1 MNEVKKPKKP
11 LISYY
16 CIVLLILIL
25 FNSLA
30 MPWLMEHQI
39 KDVDYGTFIQMT
51 EDGNVDVLISKS
63 RVIRLY
69 LRIKRKTIYQ
79 TAMVDDPDL
88 TDRLYQAGVS
98 FYGEEIKQT
107 SPILS
112 FLMTWILPL
121 LIFGVIGELLARQL
135 MKKQAAKCHEL
146 WHG

>member
-51 EDGNVDVLISKS
+51 EDGQVG
-63 RVIRLY
+63 RVNIKEQSNTIVFTDKEEKQFIR
-69 LRIKRKTIYQ
+69 
-79 TAMVDDPDL
+79 
-88 TDRLYQAGVS
+88 
-98 FYGEEIKQT
+98 
-107 SPILS
+107 
-112 FLMTWILPL
+112 
-121 LIFGVIGELLARQL
+121 RQ
-135 MKKQAAKCHEL
+135 
-146 WHG
+146 W

>member
-51 EDGNVDVLISKS
+51 EDGQVG
-63 RVIRLY
+63 RVN
-69 LRIKRKTIYQ
+69 IKEQSNTIVFTDKEEKTIYQ

-107 SPILS
+107 SPIIS

-135 MKKQAAKCHEL
+135 MKKQAAKMP
-146 WHG
+146 

>member
-1 MNEVKKPKKP
+1 
-11 LISYY
+11 
-16 CIVLLILIL
+16 
-25 FNSLA
+25 

-51 EDGNVDVLISKS
+51 EDGQVG
-63 RVIRLY
+63 RVN
-69 LRIKRKTIYQ
+69 IKEQSNTIVFTDKEEKTIYQ

-107 SPILS
+107 SPIIS

-121 LIFGVIGELLARQL
+121 LIFGVLVSCLPDSS
-135 MKKQAAKCHEL
+135 
-146 WHG
+146 

>member
-51 EDGNVDVLISKS
+51 EDGQVG
-63 RVIRLY
+63 RVN
-69 LRIKRKTIYQ
+69 IKEQSNTIVFTDKEEKTIYQ

-98 FYGEEIKQT
+98 FMEKR
-107 SPILS
+107 SS
-112 FLMTWILPL
+112 RL
-121 LIFGVIGELLARQL
+121 LRS
-135 MKKQAAKCHEL
+135 
-146 WHG
+146 

>member
-51 EDGNVDVLISKS
+51 
-63 RVIRLY
+63 
-69 LRIKRKTIYQ
+69 Q
-79 TAMVDDPDL
+79 
-88 TDRLYQAGVS
+88 
-98 FYGEEIKQT
+98 YGQI
-107 SPILS
+107 
-112 FLMTWILPL
+112 
-121 LIFGVIGELLARQL
+121 
-135 MKKQAAKCHEL
+135 
-146 WHG
+146 